1 MCWSNNWGLMTFV
14 QVFYWTTI
22 EAVNFV
28 NFMTYTFLMNLSFA
42 LVNNFPCFWSFEG
55 KLLEVPTSG
64 WAMTTTSFF
73 LRLRVQL
80 GVNMPAQANRKV
92 QQDEANSKE
101 ELFEVYDVV
110 LYLGMIDI
118 LQVYNVRK
126 KAEHAYKALQFDPL
140 TISVVEP
147 KLYSR
152 RFINFLEKVFPEQP
166 WIGIAFF
173 FFLLFLLVLM
183 IILGT

>member
-1 MCWSNNWGLMTFV
+1 MTS
-14 QVFYWTTI
+14 
-22 EAVNFV
+22 A
-28 NFMTYTFLMNLSFA
+28 
-42 LVNNFPCFWSFEG
+42 C
-55 KLLEVPTSG
+55 
-64 WAMTTTSFF
+64 FF

-92 QQDEANSKE
+92 LQDEANSKE
-101 ELFEVYDVV
+101 VELFEVYDVV
-110 LYLGMIDI
+110 LYLGIIDI

-126 KAEHAYKALQFDPL
+126 KAEHAYKSLQFDPL

-166 WIGIAFF
+166 WIGIFLIFF
-173 FFLLFLLVLM
+173 C
-183 IILGT
+183 

>member
-1 MCWSNNWGLMTFV
+1 MTS
-14 QVFYWTTI
+14 
-22 EAVNFV
+22 A
-28 NFMTYTFLMNLSFA
+28 
-42 LVNNFPCFWSFEG
+42 C
-55 KLLEVPTSG
+55 
-64 WAMTTTSFF
+64 FF

-92 QQDEANSKE
+92 LQDEANSKE
-101 ELFEVYDVV
+101 VELFEVYDVV
-110 LYLGMIDI
+110 LYLGIIDI

-126 KAEHAYKALQFDPL
+126 KAEHAYKSLQFDPL

-166 WIGIAFF
+166 WIGIFLIFF
-173 FFLLFLLVLM
+173 CWLSRLYWYLASVITDTNSFAVIDCKMTISHNKCTHLLVVCMNRLL
-183 IILGT
+183 ISLVFGYGHWAETVPIEPALHHVEGEIF